1 MIVAH
6 LLISTIL
13 ALIAGFITYA
23 FGVESPW
30 PVLVGV
36 IVFAAYWGVSIV
48 IIDGDIF

>member
-6 LLISTIL
+6 LVISTIL

-23 FGVESPW
+23 FGVAAPW

-36 IVFAAYWGVSIV
+36 VVFALYWGVSIV
-48 IIDGDIF
+48 IIDGDVF